1 MINGALQIIGDV
13 PGKHLDPLL
22 LAQSQWNDS
31 LGFMMIAYSKP
42 SPNPDATAS
51 PFYDL
56 FFLRGS
62 HIYECARMNCDLR
75 FQLHLE
81 VALQTFKDS
90 GREDSTRVYLFA
102 AAGEI
107 LDRFH
112 STFVYE
118 PCLKVQLEGLSKKQ
132 IHALLTGT
140 KCKKGIIE
148 CNEFIQIL
156 PSLDLKDV
164 ASIEDLAQYGPPFKH
179 GRILLYDIEKN
190 KELIE
195 VRHASQS
202 SRSIPGSDQASL
214 NLWRTAIRS
223 HHAPHDNSTDDLFSA
238 ANEKETEDITSFI
251 NKILNSGPSAATPEG
266 HVSRATPSNELRESS
281 VKTPQPDSFVI
292 THQESEHSLAPNTI
306 PCPCPPIHGRDT
318 KHGRDHRPP
327 RKTFTRRAKQTTS
340 EPQHNEPPPE
350 LSDYTKLFDRTFRS
364 FRQQVFDSFGDKCDT
379 VIAESERKLR
389 ILTPEF
395 DLQLLNENTAI
406 LVLDLIE
413 DIAGR
418 ASFMKRS
425 RLRQAA
431 LTLVADLYNKQY
443 ELLEKHHVIDKVE
456 QFYYR
461 LKK

>member
-42 SPNPDATAS
+42 SPNQDTTAS

-81 VALQTFKDS
+81 VALQTFKQS

-107 LDRFH
+107 VDRFR
-112 STFVYE
+112 STFIYE

-164 ASIEDLAQYGPPFKH
+164 ASIDDLAQYSPPFKH

-195 VRHASQS
+195 VRHASQT
-202 SRSIPGSDQASL
+202 SRSTPGSDQTSL
-214 NLWRTAIRS
+214 NLGRTVIRS
-223 HHAPHDNSTDDLFSA
+223 QQAPHDNSTDDLFSA

-251 NKILNSGPSAATPEG
+251 NQILNSPRTVED
-266 HVSRATPSNELRESS
+266 
-281 VKTPQPDSFVI
+281 KTPDANSEAGTFVI
-292 THQESEHSLAPNTI
+292 TSRSEPSEPPTSSKGPNHPRLQTWAHK
-306 PCPCPPIHGRDT
+306 PPGD
-318 KHGRDHRPP
+318 KKPP
-327 RKTFTRRAKQTTS
+327 RKAITRRSRQSTS

-413 DIAGR
+413 DIAGG

-431 LTLVADLYNKQY
+431 LTLVSDLYNKQY
-443 ELLEKHHVIDKVE
+443 ELLEEHHVIDKVE